1 MDDFQEYLE
10 EQLQDPEFAAEW
22 ERQRPEREYIKAI
35 IDARI
40 EKNLTQKELAERT
53 GIRQSN
59 ISRIENGNCS
69 PTIATLQ
76 QIAHGVGKT
85 LHIEF
90 R

>member
-1 MDDFQEYLE
+1 MNDFKNHLD
-10 EQLQDPEFAAEW
+10 EQLKDPEFAAQW
-22 ERQRPEREYIKAI
+22 ERQRPEREYTKAI
-35 IDARI
+35 IAARI
-40 EKNLTQKELAERT
+40 EQNLTQKELAKKT
-53 GIRQSN
+53 GMRQSN

-76 QIAHGVGKT
+76 QIATGMGKT

>member
-1 MDDFQEYLE
+1 MSDFQRHLD
-10 EQLQDPEFAAEW
+10 EQLKDPEFAAEW
-22 ERQRPEREYIKAI
+22 ERQRPEREYLKAI
-35 IDARI
+35 AFARM
-40 EKNLTQKELAERT
+40 EQNLTQRELSERT

-69 PTIATLQ
+69 PTVATLQ
-76 QIAHGVGKT
+76 QIAQGIGKT

>member
-1 MDDFQEYLE
+1 MDDFKAYLG
-10 EQLQDPEFAAEW
+10 EQLKNPAFTAEW
-22 ERQRPEREYIKAI
+22 KRQEPEREYIKAI
-35 IDARI
+35 VAARI
-40 EKNLTQKELAERT
+40 EQNMTQEELSKKT

-69 PTIATLQ
+69 PTVATLQ
-76 QIAHGVGKT
+76 QIADGVGKT